1 MENGNWKLETRRSK
15 PVFGER
21 AAKPNKPNEA
31 KGFDINR
38 IRGKGEKQTQLC
50 YPPSYQYVTEIFGPI
65 FEKYECRR
73 VYVPFPIWI
82 KTIFMNEIGARKW
95 RKQAQGPS
103 VENTHPAPR
112 YFATGA
118 GLQRGVRHAE
128 EGRGSAGCPAYG

>member
-38 IRGKGEKQTQLC
+38 IRGKGEKQTQLY

-73 VYVPFPIWI
+73 VYVPFPIGI
-82 KTIFMNEIGARKW
+82 KTIFINEIGEEMEEASPRTQ
-95 RKQAQGPS
+95 RREYTPS
-103 VENTHPAPR
+103 PALFR
-112 YFATGA
+112 DRSGAATWSST
-118 GLQRGVRHAE
+118 R
-128 EGRGSAGCPAYG
+128 